1 MNMTITHS
9 ALTLVVPL
17 IIASQAWAETV
28 SYHGQIDASVR
39 HFEYQEFGDS
49 GNSLNKENGF
59 LPGLR
64 ILGAASLNDINL
76 SVAAEVFD
84 GTVAYDGHLQTG
96 QPYTTDTDT
105 RLVHFSVG
113 ASWQPQT
120 SLTRL
125 FFSLQRDAWERDIQS
140 KGLISGLF
148 EEYSWYTIK
157 LGMAQRFKL
166 AETLELELGLG
177 PTRTK
182 DTRITVHLSDFGY
195 GNPELE
201 MPAKN
206 GYFLAA
212 SLIQNKTAHGS
223 FHIDLEHTHF
233 EFGKSN
239 TKTLING
246 SQIVQIHE
254 PRSESDHTTLRFG
267 YRFGL

>member
-1 MNMTITHS
+1 MNMTITHFS
-9 ALTLVVPL
+9 LTLFVFL
-17 IIASQAWAETV
+17 IIACQAWAETV
-28 SYHGQIDASVR
+28 SYHGQFSASVR
-39 HFEYQEFGDS
+39 HFEYQEYGDS
-49 GNSLNKENGF
+49 DNSLNKENGF

-64 ILGAASLNDINL
+64 IVGTASMNDFNL
-76 SVAAEVFD
+76 SASAEVFD

-105 RLVHFSVG
+105 RLLNYSVG
-113 ASWQPQT
+113 AAWQPQA

-125 FFSLQRDAWERDIQS
+125 FFYLQRDAWERDIQP

-157 LGMAQRFKL
+157 LGMAHRFKI
-166 AETLELELGLG
+166 AETLELELRLG

-182 DTRITVHLSDFGY
+182 DARITVHLSDFGY

-201 MPAKN
+201 MPSRN
-206 GYFLAA
+206 GYFLGA
-212 SLIQNKTAHGS
+212 SLIQKKTTHGS
-223 FHIDLEHTHF
+223 IHVDLEHTHF

-239 TKTLING
+239 TKTLVHG